1 MKRRGEKKK
10 RHSKYHI
17 AFSPLQEQRKKNEKG
32 KREKYGK
39 NQSLLTRKEYN
50 KNERK

>member
-17 AFSPLQEQRKKNEKG
+17 AFSPLQEQRKKNEKR
-32 KREKYGK
+32 KREKYVK
-39 NQSLLTRKEYN
+39 NQSVNT
-50 KNERK
+50 ERIQ